1 MSLQECVLNMKNLFF
16 EQFLMISDLKT
27 IFMLILLTFILYG
40 INKLPKK
47 KFTFSARVTI
57 ATVAGLFLGFLI
69 QFISKFPKNPM
80 ELVFI
85 RETTLWYS
93 LLGGGFIS
101 LIRMLVIP
109 LVIISII
116 HVIINMDDNINL
128 GSLVKKS
135 LIVTLS
141 MVAISVF
148 VGLSMGILFE
158 VGKISSGE
166 ITTIIGENGKKMREV
181 QNIVNTLKG
190 LIPSNPVEAMVKL
203 NIVGL
208 VIFSA
213 LVGIAA
219 KRMSKKYMAI
229 IKPFYD
235 LVNAGHKIII
245 SMAMSIIKWMPLAV
259 VPLLAN
265 TIAQKGIEAIASVGK
280 YIIVLYLSVGIMF
293 IIQMIAVFIFGL
305 NPLVYVKKSISLLI
319 LAFTSRSSV
328 GCLPVTISTLTKKL
342 GVSES
347 TASFVASFGTTAGMQ
362 GCAGIFPALT
372 IIFITNMSGQP
383 IDLTLVVM
391 SIVVISIGSLGIAG
405 IPGTAT
411 MAASVALSG
420 TGLSSLF
427 SLINPIIAIDPIIDM
442 PRTMLN
448 VIGSVTNALIVDK
461 SLGNLNQELY
471 YNMNLSNDVASM
483 EEE

>member
-1 MSLQECVLNMKNLFF
+1 MNNVFF
-16 EQFLMISDLKT
+16 EQFLMISNVKT
-27 IFMLILLTFILYG
+27 VMMLVILGIVLFA

-47 KFTFSARVTI
+47 KFSFSARVTI
-57 ATVAGLFLGFLI
+57 ATVAGLALGLLI
-69 QFISKFPKNPM
+69 QTIADFPTNPM
-80 ELVFI
+80 DLTFVK
-85 RETTLWYS
+85 ETTIWYS

-109 LVIISII
+109 LVMVSII
-116 HVIINMDDNINL
+116 HVIINMDDNANL
-128 GSLVKKS
+128 GALVKKS
-135 LIVTLS
+135 LFITLV
-141 MVAISVF
+141 MVAISVA
-148 VGLSMGILFE
+148 VGLGMGILFE
-158 VGKISSGE
+158 VGKISS
-166 ITTIIGENGKKMREV
+166 ENLPTVVSEGGRKMREV
-181 QNIVNTLKG
+181 QNIVDTLKG

-219 KRMSKKYMAI
+219 KRMSKKYMAVV
-229 IKPFYD
+229 KPFYD
-235 LVNAGHKIII
+235 LVNAGQKIIV

-265 TIAQKGIEAIASVGK
+265 TIAQKGIGAILSVGK
-280 YIIVLYLSVGIMF
+280 YILVLYLAVAIMF
-293 IIQMIAVFIFGL
+293 IIQMLAVSFFGL
-305 NPLVYVKKSISLLI
+305 NPLTYVKKSISLLI

-328 GCLPVTISTLTKKL
+328 GCLPVTISTLTNKL

-362 GCAGIFPALT
+362 GCAGVFPALT
-372 IIFITNMSGQP
+372 IIFVTNMSGHP
-383 IDLTLVVM
+383 IDMTLIVM
-391 SIVVISIGSLGIAG
+391 SIIVVSIGSLGIAG

-420 TGLSSLF
+420 TGLSSAF
-427 SLINPIIAIDPIIDM
+427 GLINPIIAIDPIIDM

-448 VIGSVTNALIVDK
+448 VIGSVTNALMVDK
-461 SLGNLNQELY
+461 SLESLNTEM
-471 YNMNLSNDVASM
+471 YNDMSLANDLNTT